1 MDDIDRFVVDLSD
14 PDRLLRCDALW
25 GLMNLGRRAIK
36 AIAAIRPML
45 TDEPEPFVRLIAAGS
60 IIRILGNDVQ
70 ARTVLIDIL
79 DHQDCFLQLIACRFL
94 GHTNDP
100 SVLPLLKSLLQDDDL
115 FAGAAEAISMIS
127 DDWSYT
133 VEAALRQLAT
143 EDELI
148 RNVGWESLIFLGRN
162 NEEIIPILRA
172 RLNSLPWDIR
182 IDAEELLHILKSE

>member
-1 MDDIDRFVVDLSD
+1 MNDIDRFIVDLSD

-36 AIAAIRPML
+36 AIPAIRPML
-45 TDEPEPFVRLIAAGS
+45 TDERENFVVLLAAGTV
-60 IIRILGNDVQ
+60 IRILGNDVQ

-127 DDWSYT
+127 GDWSYT

-143 EDELI
+143 EDELTK
-148 RNVGWESLIFLGRN
+148 NVGWESLMFFGRN
-162 NEEIIPILRA
+162 NEEVIPILRA
-172 RLNSLPWDIR
+172 RLNSLAWPVR
-182 IDAEELLHILKSE
+182 LEVEEILHILKGE